1 LIKAIIF
8 DFGDVFA
15 KNIMRSIYYETSK
28 RTGANFDVVIS
39 EYHKLM
45 PLIQRGK
52 IMMDEFWKAYAQK
65 LNSDPILIE
74 VVWNQTFEKNIE
86 INKNVESII
95 KKLKKLGYKVAVC
108 TNTIKAFSDIHI
120 KNNDYAIFDFV
131 IISCE
136 IGMRKP
142 DREIYEFVLKK
153 LNVEPE
159 ECVFIDNELEN
170 VEGAKKAG
178 MKTILFE
185 NANQL
190 KDNLKKCGING
201 L

>member
-1 LIKAIIF
+1 
-8 DFGDVFA
+8 
-15 KNIMRSIYYETSK
+15 MRSIYYETSK